1 MIDNL
6 IYYES
11 SLEIVD
17 DFDEGTM
24 TMHAWMLHAQVCP
37 LMVSAYEAEGDL
49 AILHQVLSYKIPVMC
64 LGVMKS

>member
-1 MIDNL
+1 
-6 IYYES
+6 
-11 SLEIVD
+11 
-17 DFDEGTM
+17 
-24 TMHAWMLHAQVCP
+24 MHAWMLHAQVCP